1 MPRPETDIEAGRK
14 KLLATAERI
23 IRESGAINFTI
34 TDLAAEA
41 GMSQSNVYR
50 FFENKDALAE
60 AMAGE
65 WFAEL
70 GGIME
75 ELVAADMPVEEKLYQ
90 FFAKRL
96 ALKRQRYEDD
106 PQLFA
111 SYMELGD
118 QHFEVIRGYVDL
130 ADHYMATILA
140 EAMEAG
146 YFKGL
151 ELDNV
156 VTVVNTMAQPFC
168 NPSLMMKMM
177 HMATEERL
185 RQVVDTIFAGLKAR
199 DITSADGNGL
209 KPALHVIA

>member
-14 KLLATAERI
+14 KLIEMAERI
-23 IRESGAINFTI
+23 IRERGAINFTI

-70 GGIME
+70 EIMMKQ
-75 ELVAADMPVEEKLYQ
+75 LVSADIPVEEKLYQ
-90 FFAKRL
+90 FFAQRL
-96 ALKRQRYEDD
+96 VLKRQRYEDD
-106 PQLFA
+106 PQLFE

-118 QHFEVIRGYVDL
+118 QHFEVIKGYVDL
-130 ADHYMATILA
+130 ADHYMAAVLA

-151 ELDNV
+151 ELDNIV
-156 VTVVNTMAQPFC
+156 SVVNTMMQPFI
-168 NPSLMMKMM
+168 NPKLMMQAM

-185 RQVVDTIFAGLKAR
+185 KQVVDTIFAGLKAR
-199 DITSADGNGL
+199 DMRSVK
-209 KPALHVIA
+209 KPELHLAS